1 VQSGERNKMV
11 PRMPG
16 KTRPANLK
24 HNSIL
29 IVTIALLICTIAAPT
44 TARAHKLVGAWEQ
57 IPNVNTTEVQEI
69 AGWAVAE
76 HARHANDGLRLKR
89 VMSGVE
95 QIVSGANWK
104 LRLEAVNGDGVGCVY
119 TTEVYDEPWTNTRT
133 LDYFTPAQSTQ
144 DDRCN
149 HPRPPNSRS
158 ARVRPRFCF
167 LGFLITASLVFF
179 LFQFQ

>member
-1 VQSGERNKMV
+1 MSDERNKMV
-11 PRMPG
+11 PR
-16 KTRPANLK
+16 KSRPANLK

-29 IVTIALLICTIAAPT
+29 IVTIAVLICTIAAPT
-44 TARAHKLVGAWEQ
+44 TARARPLMGAWEQ

-89 VMSGVE
+89 VMSGME

-104 LRLEAVNGDGVGCVY
+104 LRLEAVSGAGVECVY

-133 LDYFTPAQSTQ
+133 LDYFTLAQSTRQ
-144 DDRCN
+144 DDMCN
-149 HPRPPNSRS
+149 HPGPPNSRG
-158 ARVRPRFCF
+158 APVRPCFCF
-167 LGFLITASLVFF
+167 LGLLTASLVFF
-179 LFQFQ
+179 LFQFL

>member
-1 VQSGERNKMV
+1 VQSDERNKMV

-16 KTRPANLK
+16 KLRPANLK
-24 HNSIL
+24 HRIL
-29 IVTIALLICTIAAPT
+29 IVTIALLLCTIAAPT

-76 HARHANDGLRLKR
+76 HARQANDELRLKR
-89 VMSGVE
+89 VMSGME

-104 LRLEAVNGDGVGCVY
+104 LRLEAVNGDGVECVY

-149 HPRPPNSRS
+149 HPGPPNSSRG
-158 ARVRPRFCF
+158 APVKPCCF
-167 LGFLITASLVFF
+167 FGFHITASLVFF